1 MKVARNS
8 AAQLVHRARKSS
20 GLTQKELAGRATTTQ
35 VEVSDYERG
44 VRSPNYTT
52 FERVLDAAGQRV
64 IMIPKNRNDSSDT
77 AALISEALKCDDTER
92 VFRYLLD
99 YSDGLNASEGVDRIV
114 LALTEPDATG
124 SALWDS
130 AIAAVTDYWLSKGNL
145 PLPRWVTSEKR
156 VLPRPTALVT
166 ALSEYNLPP
175 EVENVAEEFLRHN
188 VLLEA
193 ATLQSV

>member
-8 AAQLVHRARKSS
+8 AAQLVHRARKNS
-20 GLTQKELAGRATTTQ
+20 GLTQKELASRATTTQ

-52 FERVLDAAGQRV
+52 FERILDAAGQRV
-64 IMIPKNRNDSSDT
+64 ITIPKNRNDSSDT
-77 AALISEALKCDDTER
+77 AALISEALKYDDTER

-114 LALTEPDATG
+114 LALTEPGATG

-130 AIAAVTDYWLSKGNL
+130 AIAAVTDYWLSKDNL
-145 PLPRWVTSEKR
+145 PLPQWVTSEKR

-166 ALSEYNLPP
+166 AVSEYNLPP
-175 EVENVAEEFLRHN
+175 EVENVADEFLRHN